1 MARFSTAD
9 YEYQRSSSTTNRV
22 TFFGLKGDGDEAIV
36 RFAYTS
42 PDELEV
48 FTVHNVKAGNAYRRV
63 NCLRGPKESVDKCP
77 LCKSGSNIQYKMLVK
92 LIEYVTDESGVV
104 TPTPR
109 VWERPTSF
117 IKVLRSIFEE
127 YGDIGSCIFKIKRHG
142 ERGDVTTSY
151 DVLFANPAIYKPEVF
166 VRDFSGFDNY
176 SPLGYTI
183 LDKSAEDMEAYLQT
197 GNFPLRSVSK
207 EATNTEIPH
216 LAQGVYGKHSEAVIP
231 NYQEGF
237 NPYKES
243 VQPSELNQTTDFTKA
258 TPSNVPTNNYNTVT
272 ANIDIATANPHMST
286 NAPTQFRRPVNNPT
300 PSTQTVPTQQGPRRY
315 TY

>member
-9 YEYQRSSSTTNRV
+9 YEYQKSSSKTDRV

-48 FTVHNVKAGNAYRRV
+48 FTVHNVKVGNAYRKV

-77 LCKSGSNIQYKMLVK
+77 LCKSGNNIQYKMLVK
-92 LIEYVTDESGVV
+92 LVEYVTDERGAV
-104 TPTPR
+104 TIVPR

-117 IKVLRSIFEE
+117 ISVLRSIYEE

-176 SPLGYTI
+176 SPLGYNI
-183 LDKSAEDMEAYLQT
+183 LDKSVEDMETYLQT
-197 GNFPLRSVSK
+197 GNFPLRTVSK
-207 EATNTEIPH
+207 EETNTEATH
-216 LAQGVYGKHSEAVIP
+216 LAQGVYSEPIQYGEV
-231 NYQEGF
+231 
-237 NPYKES
+237 
-243 VQPSELNQTTDFTKA
+243 NQTTDFTKA
-258 TPSNVPTNNYNTVT
+258 VPSNVPTGNPNTVT
-272 ANIDIATANPHMST
+272 ANNDINTANPRMST
-286 NAPTQFRRPVNNPT
+286 NAPTQFRRPVNNPA
-300 PSTQTVPTQQGPRRY
+300 PSTQTVTPQQGPRRY

>member
-9 YEYQRSSSTTNRV
+9 YEYQRSSSTVDRV

-48 FTVHNVKAGNAYRRV
+48 FTVHNVKVGNAYRKV

-77 LCKSGSNIQYKMLVK
+77 LCKSGNNIQYKMLVK
-92 LIEYVTDESGVV
+92 LIEYVTDERGAV
-104 TPTPR
+104 TPVPR

-117 IKVLRSIFEE
+117 ISVLRSIYEE
-127 YGDIGSCIFKIKRHG
+127 YGDISSAIFKIKRHG
-142 ERGDVTTSY
+142 ERGNLQTSY

-176 SPLGYTI
+176 SPLGYNI
-183 LDKSAEDMEAYLQT
+183 LDKSVEDMETYLQT
-197 GNFPLRSVSK
+197 GNFPLRTVSK
-207 EATNTEIPH
+207 EETSTEATH
-216 LAQGVYGKHSEAVIP
+216 LAQGGYSEPIQYG
-231 NYQEGF
+231 
-237 NPYKES
+237 
-243 VQPSELNQTTDFTKA
+243 ELNQTTDFTKA
-258 TPSNVPTNNYNTVT
+258 IPSNVPTGNPNTVT
-272 ANIDIATANPHMST
+272 ANIDINTANPRMST
-286 NAPTQFRRPVNNPT
+286 NAPTQFRRPVNNPA
-300 PSTQTVPTQQGPRRY
+300 PSTQTVTPQQGPRRY